1 MAPLSETE
9 GRVWGL
15 DEGVGFEGVGFKR
28 VGFEGQN
35 MPNPLKREKMA
46 FEHGSITSAP

>member
-15 DEGVGFEGVGFKR
+15 DEGVGFKR

-46 FEHGSITSAP
+46 FEHVNITSAP